1 MKSLVK
7 IPRAFF
13 IELEQI
19 ILKCVWKHK
28 GSQIAKTVLRKKK
41 KKAVGITLSYCT
53 LYYKATVTKTIW
65 YWHKNRQ
72 IDQWNRI
79 ENPQINPCLY
89 DQ

>member
-41 KKAVGITLSYCT
+41 KKLWVSHSLTAHYT
-53 LYYKATVTKTIW
+53 TKL
-65 YWHKNRQ
+65 Q
-72 IDQWNRI
+72 
-79 ENPQINPCLY
+79 
-89 DQ
+89 